1 MVGLVVMEVV
11 AQAEFDAW
19 DQAHYSMENKL
30 LGLVRSLE
38 AKREAGGWGQNLPP
52 SEGS

>member
-38 AKREAGGWGQNLPP
+38 TKRGEGTWSEDLPSPEAY
-52 SEGS
+52 